1 MKAAVLSLEGKK
13 VSEIELPKQFSAKI
27 DRQLIKRAVLA
38 MHSAG
43 IQAKGGYVLA
53 GRDNTAKYV
62 GARGKPQQHRTIN
75 VEHARKP
82 RLKNR
87 RALLYGQ
94 VAGIPAVVG
103 GPKAHPPKTEKIWRE
118 KINRK
123 EREKAIASA
132 IAATAK
138 AEFVKGRGHIL
149 PDKILLPIVLESGFE
164 KLSKTREVKSVLEKL
179 GLWEDVERVHAKKKT
194 RAGKGKKRG
203 RRIKRGKSVLFVV
216 SGKSTALM
224 AARNIEGV
232 EVVDAKSINAHL
244 LAPGAEP
251 ARLTVWTEA
260 AINSMKEPA
269 HEKRAAKNK
278 IAAKAVA

>member
-53 GRDNTAKYV
+53 GRDNTAKY
-62 GARGKPQQHRTIN
+62 
-75 VEHARKP
+75 
-82 RLKNR
+82 
-87 RALLYGQ
+87 
-94 VAGIPAVVG
+94 VVG

-203 RRIKRGKSVLFVV
+203 RRIKRGKSILFVV

-269 HEKRAAKNK
+269 HEKKAAKEK